1 MAGQSSSGDEDMI
14 TGINVIPLVDIVLV
28 LLIVFMVTA
37 TFIATPSIQV
47 DLPKAATGE
56 PAEISRLSLTLDASG
71 VLYLNGEVAEDAE
84 LKTFIQNELAADK
97 ELQAII
103 SADKD
108 ASHGSVIRIIDLI
121 KTEGVSKFAI
131 NVQP

>member
-1 MAGQSSSGDEDMI
+1 MAAHSSGDEDMI

-56 PAEISRLSLTLDASG
+56 PTEISRLSLALASSG
-71 VLYLNGEVAEDAE
+71 ELYLNGEIVDDAQLKAFIQSELAEDR
-84 LKTFIQNELAADK
+84 

-103 SADKD
+103 SADRE